1 MSKLSVVSFNT
12 KFSDGS
18 SLEKVSLV
26 GDFAEEPIP
35 ESHQSTLD
43 RVQQTKDDESLA
55 NYRPKKKSLMW

>member
-35 ESHQSTLD
+35 ESHWIG
-43 RVQQTKDDESLA
+43 V
-55 NYRPKKKSLMW
+55 